1 VTHGI
6 DDVVDANPEAQGGIL
21 FRILR
26 VVRMLPEVA
35 MVHVAAKG
43 AYGSAVVVVNA
54 ALARFEAVTFINV
67 AVAARVV
74 R

>member
-35 MVHVAAKG
+35 TLHAGAKRG
-43 AYGSAVVVVNA
+43 HEPAILVVIV
-54 ALARFEAVTFINV
+54 ALARFEAFTFITV